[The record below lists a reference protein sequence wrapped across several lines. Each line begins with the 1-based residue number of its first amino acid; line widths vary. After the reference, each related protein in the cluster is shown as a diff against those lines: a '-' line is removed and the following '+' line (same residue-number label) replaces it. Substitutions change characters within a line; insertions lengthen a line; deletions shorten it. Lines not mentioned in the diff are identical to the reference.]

1 MAEQKVIMTDPR
13 QEDYFYQEAI
23 KNEYPVCRD
32 GCKDNSV
39 YKLLSER
46 RKERYY
52 VPTFAGDR
60 KIREKG
66 TSSRRRYPQVD
77 TRIPVRSGKTGS
89 GIIKLLERSGFYR
102 GDYLSYEL

>member
-23 KNEYPVCRD
+23 KT
-32 GCKDNSV
+32 
-39 YKLLSER
+39 L

>member
-23 KNEYPVCRD
+23 KTLRTNIQ
-32 GCKDNSV
+32 
-39 YKLLSER
+39 
-46 RKERYY
+46 
-52 VPTFAGDR
+52 FAGMDV
-60 KIREKG
+60 KTILF
-66 TSSRRRYPQVD
+66 TSCY
-77 TRIPVRSGKTGS
+77 PVRSGKTGS